1 MAKKNPECARVN
13 YLPKIF
19 WARQKGEYDACVDGF
34 LSLLLIELE
43 THHSWEDALA
53 RAVEHTPFPLRPKL
67 ENALLRYRQKG
78 MPLDES
84 FERLSY
90 DIQTPLVQRTIGLL
104 RHVNAHGSTPA
115 SRDALRKMVEDAR
128 AHQRTKWK
136 SFAQKLVLFSLVFIG
151 VSALVPALFLAFV
164 TIGSRFLE
172 LSLTPGDILLIS
184 WGIFPLLD
192 AGVLVMVYWQMPPTP
207 HMEKKVGKREWLRKM
222 IRFEEIAPR
231 LKLIQKKFDDM
242 CVQNGVKKGAEGLV
256 YAAVIQGA
264 GLFVL
269 AWTFFLR
276 NPTWDAFWA
285 SVLSAAAFGPILVN
299 AAWVVVKHEQDT
311 HTLEQQ
317 SADGLQ
323 VLASIPHT
331 LSFRDQLSWI
341 ARVAP
346 KPIQGEWSAL
356 LARISAGKNPQEAL
370 NEWCEGRVSPILDSV
385 RTLLARTYSAGTP
398 FGTPARTL
406 AEEITQHHASLH
418 ERRAILLVEKYTILL
433 AGGMLVPFLLGII
446 AGVVGVLPLS
456 SEFTSPHAPAL
467 FETTLMSMRGYL
479 FLYAILAGLF
489 VGYQDG
495 KPAQSMI
502 YILVLLPSAQLAYS
516 IGNWWMSN
524 A

>member
-1 MAKKNPECARVN
+1 MNFSLNP
-13 YLPKIF
+13 F
-19 WARQKGEYDACVDGF
+19 WARQQGEYDACVDGF

-43 THHSWEDALA
+43 THHSWEESLA

-67 ENALLRYRQKG
+67 ENALTRYRQKG

-84 FERLSY
+84 FERLHQE
-90 DIQTPLVQRTIGLL
+90 IQTPLVQRTIGLL

-128 AHQRTKWK
+128 THHRTKWK
-136 SFAQKLVLFSLVFIG
+136 SFAQKLVLLSLVFIG

-172 LSLTPGDILLIS
+172 LSISQTDILLIS

-192 AGVLVMVYWQMPPTP
+192 AGVLAMVYWQMPPTP
-207 HMEKKVGKREWLRKM
+207 DMEKKIGKKEWVRDI
-222 IRFEEIAPR
+222 IRVHALASRI
-231 LKLIQKKFDDM
+231 KIIQKKFDEM
-242 CVQNGVKKGAEGLV
+242 CVRNGVNRGAEGLV
-256 YAAVIQGA
+256 YRAVVQGA

-269 AWTFFLR
+269 VWTFFLR
-276 NPTWDAFWA
+276 HPAWDAFWV
-285 SVLSAAAFGPILVN
+285 SLLSAAALGPLLVN
-299 AAWVVVKHEQDT
+299 AAWVVVKHENDT

-317 SADGLQ
+317 SADGLR

-331 LSFRDQLSWI
+331 LSFRDQLSW
-341 ARVAP
+341 VAQTSQN
-346 KPIQGEWSAL
+346 PIQKEWATL
-356 LARISAGKNPQEAL
+356 LARIGAGKNPAEAL
-370 NEWCEGRVSPILDSV
+370 GDWCSGRASPILDSV

-398 FGTPARTL
+398 FGTPALTL

-418 ERRAILLVEKYTILL
+418 ERRAVLLVEKYTILL
-433 AGGMLVPFLLGII
+433 AGGLLVPFLLGIL
-446 AGVVGVLPLS
+446 AGVVGVLPIS
-456 SEFTSPHAPAL
+456 SEFTSPQAPAL
-467 FETTLMSMRGYL
+467 FETALMSMRGYL

-495 KPAQSMI
+495 KPAQSLL
-502 YILVLLPSAQLAYS
+502 YILILLPSAQLAYTL
-516 IGNWWMSN
+516 GNWWMSH